1 MGCHLG
7 QSKTYDILEFR
18 TFNFQQSM
26 FDPCAFLLIKLLSPL
41 SGLVSSGDLT
51 LIEESFRQA
60 VEGKEHFMGRIISC

>member
-1 MGCHLG
+1 
-7 QSKTYDILEFR
+7 
-18 TFNFQQSM
+18 M